1 MRTHPR
7 DNSFSLLFGGL
18 WLALFLIAI
27 EGRAASWIFH
37 LRNGDR
43 ITGEIASERQDS
55 VLVRS
60 VAGKIRIPVSQ
71 IDHREPAV
79 PPSKESSSS
88 SVATKASPNPA
99 SPSTAKPAPA
109 AVGTPTPPSPP
120 SATNLL
126 SAAPN
131 PWYQPSWIRPLF
143 TNWHV
148 NVQLGSD
155 MGFGTTDRQT
165 YYGNASAIHRWDR
178 VRNSATASAAYGKV
192 NGFESANRID
202 GTLKTDVDLGTRRKV
217 YAFNLAGAGFDGI
230 RRLDLQFQEGAGL
243 GYKLIEKPRFILN
256 TELGAQYQEFD
267 FIGTQQDRNL
277 VSVRIGE
284 DLTWELTS
292 KLRIRQTLAFMPNI
306 SDLGDFRAQ
315 YTLNFSYPLLKRT
328 TINLNVIDLYDT
340 NPVQGVNNNDLTIQT
355 TLGVSF

>member
-1 MRTHPR
+1 MRNPR
-7 DNSFSLLFGGL
+7 RILSLRLTVGWGL
-18 WLALFLIAI
+18 LSLFLAGIDGIA
-27 EGRAASWIFH
+27 APWVFH
-37 LRNGDR
+37 LKNGDR
-43 ITGEIASERQDS
+43 ITGEIASEKKDS
-55 VLVRS
+55 VVVRS
-60 VAGKIRIPVSQ
+60 LAGKVRIPLSQ
-71 IDHREPAV
+71 IDHREPVA
-79 PPSKESSSS
+79 PASKEASNGN
-88 SVATKASPNPA
+88 VASAAAP
-99 SPSTAKPAPA
+99 KPAANPPPKPA
-109 AVGTPTPPSPP
+109 APQ
-120 SATNLL
+120 A
-126 SAAPN
+126 AAPGASSTNRLALGQN
-131 PWYQPSWIRPLF
+131 PWYRPAWFQPLL
-143 TNWHV
+143 TNWNV

-192 NGFESANRID
+192 NGFKSANRID
-202 GTLKTDVDLGTRRKV
+202 GTLKTDVDLGTRRKI
-217 YAFNLAGAGFDGI
+217 YAFNLAGAGFDAI

-267 FIGTQQDRNL
+267 FIGTQQDRNI
-277 VSVRIGE
+277 VSVRLGE

-306 SDLGDFRAQ
+306 ADFGDFRAQ

-340 NPVQGVNNNDLTIQT
+340 NPVHGVNNNDLTIQT